1 MSRHFE
7 EARLVITADIV
18 YDPDGFDATVYEY
31 LPERIQEILDM
42 YGILNKNIKVELQGF
57 ICDGK

>member
-7 EARLVITADIV
+7 EARLVITADIA
-18 YDPDGFDATVYEY
+18 YDPESLDATVYEY

-42 YGILNKNIKVELQGF
+42 YGILNKNIEVELQGF